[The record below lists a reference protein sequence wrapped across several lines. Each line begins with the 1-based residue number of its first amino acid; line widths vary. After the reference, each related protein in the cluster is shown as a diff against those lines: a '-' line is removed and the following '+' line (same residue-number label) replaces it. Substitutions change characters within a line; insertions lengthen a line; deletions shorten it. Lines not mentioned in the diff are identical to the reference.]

1 MGMVI
6 ISFVVLIISLIIL
19 VICLSFKDEGGEF
32 LGNFCGLGEIIAG
45 GAIIISACAFIA
57 KGSFVVDSYF
67 EKDLDFQESKNTRQL
82 LTRMLMEDYN
92 ATNLSNA
99 IEFNNKQ
106 KMIVVE
112 NNSFMFRYLT
122 RYYSVDTIQIPDK
135 KFMPTSK
142 VIVEGLEMSPE

>member
-6 ISFVVLIISLIIL
+6 ISFVVLVASLIGFF
-19 VICLSFKDEGGEF
+19 V
-32 LGNFCGLGEIIAG
+32 
-45 GAIIISACAFIA
+45 CAN
-57 KGSFVVDSYF
+57 SYF
-67 EKDLDFQESKNTRQL
+67 KNFGWKKNVAGVGCYVFGVLIVIFGACTIVFCAYVIKNDLKKDIHLQSTKNEKQL
-82 LTRMLMEDYN
+82 LTRMLLEDYN